1 MLHSTYTWVER
12 SLDLAIPKVKLQ
24 NNLFSRA
31 HIAWIITIFSTV
43 PSWILRIPL
52 NTAWSQ
58 PLPSNQ
64 NWLTAET
71 DFSSLS
77 YVFFS
82 AVCIVQYFEKEHTEL
97 SSVCRVSGIRER
109 QFFTHLLAQLF
120 HGGVAIW
127 QGGLQPGTLGAHFS
141 FPLSY
146 KWWETCQGE
155 QFTGIIPRPGSIM
168 K

>member
-1 MLHSTYTWVER
+1 MS
-12 SLDLAIPKVKLQ
+12 SKVKSA
-24 NNLFSRA
+24 NHLFSRA
-31 HIAWIITIFSTV
+31 HVASTIAIFPTV
-43 PSWILRIPL
+43 PRWNFRIPL
-52 NTAWSQ
+52 NTAPRQ
-58 PLPSNQ
+58 PLPTNQ

-82 AVCIVQYFEKEHTEL
+82 ALCIVQDFEKETHREL
-97 SSVCRVSGIRER
+97 SSVCRVSGIREC
-109 QFFTHLLAQLF
+109 QSFTHLLAQLF
-120 HGGVAIW
+120 QGGVAIW
-127 QGGLQPGTLGAHFS
+127 QRGLQPGTLGAHFS

>member
-1 MLHSTYTWVER
+1 MLHSTYTWVKR
-12 SLDLAIPKVKLQ
+12 SLDLVISKVKLP

-31 HIAWIITIFSTV
+31 HISLIISIFPTV
-43 PSWILRIPL
+43 PRWSLRILL
-52 NTAWSQ
+52 NTALSQ
-58 PLPSNQ
+58 PLPSSQ

-77 YVFFS
+77 YVLFS
-82 AVCIVQYFEKEHTEL
+82 ALHCARLWKGTYREL
-97 SSVCRVSGIRER
+97 SVCRVSGIMER

>member
-1 MLHSTYTWVER
+1 MLCTYTWEKR
-12 SLDLAIPKVKLQ
+12 SLDLVISWVKLP
-24 NNLFSRA
+24 NNLFSRT
-31 HIAWIITIFSTV
+31 HISLIISVFPTV
-43 PSWILRIPL
+43 PRWILRIL
-52 NTAWSQ
+52 NIAPNQ

-77 YVFFS
+77 YVLFS
-82 AVCIVQYFEKEHTEL
+82 ALHCARLWKGTHGEL
-97 SSVCRVSGIRER
+97 SSVCGVSGIRER

-141 FPLSY
+141 SPLSY